1 MSIQIEKI
9 AEHKQQFQTEKMKVP
24 VVLHINDALL
34 PEESTLLQLESVAS
48 NDCCFHHIA
57 GMADVHSKPGRKNA
71 TGTTVTSE
79 KFILPQVNDSDPAC
93 GMRLIRTNLTE
104 DNITPEEL
112 DKLFKELVYKVPT
125 KKYVG
130 TYVPFRV
137 VVDICRKGIG
147 PLIDHLG
154 IKTKFEKENALGGE
168 NFFTTG
174 HPELVSGSHTRQDSS
189 KSNGMLKQV
198 QHDNVRE
205 AQDNSIPSQQDIFNI
220 IPKLFLFFAQFRLGI
235 LGAAG
240 NHFLDLMKVTD
251 IEDPETAEKLGIK
264 KGQYLFMVHCGSGIL
279 GQYTM
284 YMYTAKKREH
294 LSTAILMNIGRFFWN
309 TPFKKT
315 INAIAQKIRQSDF
328 GKKEAL
334 ITFDGAGDDG
344 KLYMAARNACSN
356 FAHANRAVI
365 AHNVGETIQKVLGRD
380 AELELLYDMPHILV
394 SQEEHFGKNIWVH
407 RNGTSRAYGPS
418 RMKDHPLFGQTGEP
432 AFIPSSMSTEAYL
445 CVGTDGNESSF
456 YSCNHG
462 AGKAAKKTE
471 AIVPES
477 QEELHKKLESKGVHL
492 YNGQSKKVIEQD
504 SSHYKRVEDVIA
516 GVKAN
521 NIVKPVA
528 KMQPVSIIMY

>member
-1 MSIQIEKI
+1 
-9 AEHKQQFQTEKMKVP
+9 MKVP

-34 PEESTLLQLESVAS
+34 PEESTLLQLQSVAS

-93 GMRLIRTNLTE
+93 GMRLVRTNLTE
-104 DNITPEEL
+104 DNITTEEL
-112 DKLFKELVYKVPT
+112 DTLFKALVGKVPT
-125 KKYVG
+125 KKFVG
-130 TYVPFRV
+130 TYIPFRV
-137 VVDICRKGIG
+137 IVDICRKGIQ
-147 PLIDHLG
+147 PLVDHLG

-168 NFFTTG
+168 NFFTAG
-174 HPELVSGSHTRQDSS
+174 RSERSEEPRNIQDSNI
-189 KSNGMLKQV
+189 KDGIL
-198 QHDNVRE
+198 RY
-205 AQDNSIPSQQDIFNI
+205 AQDDSVRGTQDDGVPSRQDIFNI

-251 IEDPETAEKLGIK
+251 IEDEETAQKLGIK
-264 KGQYLFMVHCGSGIL
+264 KGQYLFMIHCGSGIL

-315 INAIAQKIRQSDF
+315 INAIAQKIRESDF
-328 GKKEAL
+328 GKKESL
-334 ITFDGAGDDG
+334 ITFDGDGDDG
-344 KLYMAARNACSN
+344 RLYMAARNACSN

-380 AELELLYDMPHILV
+380 AELELVYDMPHILV

-418 RMKDHPLFGQTGEP
+418 RMKEHPLFSQTGEP

-445 CVGTDGNESSF
+445 CVGTDDNESSF

-462 AGKAAKKTE
+462 AGKAATKTE
-471 AIVPES
+471 SIVPET
-477 QEELHKKLESKGVHL
+477 QEELHKKLETKGVHL
-492 YNGQSKKVIEQD
+492 YNGKSKKVIEQD
-504 SSHYKRVEDVIA
+504 SSHYKQIEDVIA
-516 GVKAN
+516 GARAN
-521 NIVKPVA
+521 HIAKTVA
-528 KMQPVSIIMY
+528 KMQPIAIIMY